1 MDCELPHGGSGM
13 VAVVWGQSCSSLP
26 GLPLLLHSPTWAEK
40 FLNWPADPIPSALL
54 DPRYFHRASSGTE
67 INSPTPALVFRS
79 LELALNNW
87 TQ

>member
-1 MDCELPHGGSGM
+1 MDSKLPYSGSGM
-13 VAVVWGQSCSSLP
+13 VAVLWRQSCSILP

-40 FLNWPADPIPSALL
+40 FLNWPADPIPSALP
-54 DPRYFHRASSGTE
+54 DPRYLHRGNSSTE

-79 LELALNNW
+79 LELALSNW